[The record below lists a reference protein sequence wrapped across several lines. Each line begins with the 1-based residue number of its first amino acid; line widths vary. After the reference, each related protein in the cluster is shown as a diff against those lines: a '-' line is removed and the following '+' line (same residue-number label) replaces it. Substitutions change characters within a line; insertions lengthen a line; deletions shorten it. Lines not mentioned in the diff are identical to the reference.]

1 MKAQLDDDTPLN
13 TIIANKRE
21 TRRSDIK
28 LKPRNKDVLDPRAD
42 KFSPD
47 LVRKKASKKTRRA
60 RKPAV
65 VESDSENMYEDPP
78 YEDAPLEDQFIYQ
91 QREKIPPKRGG
102 KVGKRGKM

>member
-1 MKAQLDDDTPLN
+1 MQ
-13 TIIANKRE
+13 
-21 TRRSDIK
+21 RRSVIK
-28 LKPRNKDVLDPRAD
+28 LKPRNKEVLDPRGD

-47 LVRKKASKKTRRA
+47 LVRKKASKKTRA

-91 QREKIPPKRGG
+91 QREKIPTKRGG
-102 KVGKRGKM
+102 KVSKRGKM